1 MITPFHHIY
10 VIFGITV
17 FPANTYNGLT
27 ESLVIS
33 SSNTSSLVSEIAG
46 LLLCSFFLEFTM
58 GQTVSH
64 PLFSGFWTVRV
75 LLTRLRKFYHD
86 VNDEADGNYR
96 HSDEFQGDTNMK
108 NSKITVSAVLR
119 IVLALAAIGFI
130 ITSMITDRT
139 TPFLAIG
146 LSLLAISN
154 IINWSSKDFRKRLRG
169 NCNGSA
175 EDRNV
180 S

>member
-1 MITPFHHIY
+1 
-10 VIFGITV
+10 
-17 FPANTYNGLT
+17 
-27 ESLVIS
+27 
-33 SSNTSSLVSEIAG
+33 
-46 LLLCSFFLEFTM
+46 
-58 GQTVSH
+58 
-64 PLFSGFWTVRV
+64 
-75 LLTRLRKFYHD
+75 
-86 VNDEADGNYR
+86 
-96 HSDEFQGDTNMK
+96 MK

-130 ITSMITDRT
+130 ITSIITDRT